1 MIALLLHPSAQ
12 LSWSN
17 FTVHPSTAI
26 GIAAIGAAY
35 IWRVRQGPSA
45 LDRVPVTVPDMA
57 QATHPQLEAAAAPPG
72 PTSGQRLSFVASLLL
87 LFLTLNGPLHD
98 LSDFYLF

>member
-1 MIALLLHPSAQ
+1 MIALLLHPAAQ

-45 LDRVPVTVPDMA
+45 MDRVPVMVTDMA
-57 QATHPQLEAAAAPPG
+57 QAT
-72 PTSGQRLSFVASLLL
+72 SASRV
-87 LFLTLNGPLHD
+87 PLKRGAW
-98 LSDFYLF
+98 